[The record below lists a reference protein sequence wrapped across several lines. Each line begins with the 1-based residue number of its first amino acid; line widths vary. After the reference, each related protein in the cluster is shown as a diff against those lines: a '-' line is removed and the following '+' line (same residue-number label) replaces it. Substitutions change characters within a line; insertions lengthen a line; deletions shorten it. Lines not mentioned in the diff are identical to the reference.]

1 MEEWFPYVKLTFFTF
16 TLPLTKQL
24 FRRKERQRI
33 DLNADIFFSSPPG
46 DPSTVTGGQQQQH
59 QQQQQQEGE
68 EFEEGGGE
76 ADTVAPSARQISKQ
90 RRRKSLSRGKRGNCY

>member
-1 MEEWFPYVKLTFFTF
+1 MEEWFLYFKLTFFT
-16 TLPLTKQL
+16 L

-33 DLNADIFFSSPPG
+33 DLNADIFFSSPLA
-46 DPSTVTGGQQQQH
+46 DTSSVTVDQQH
-59 QQQQQQEGE
+59 QQQE
-68 EFEEGGGE
+68 EVEEGGGE